1 MSFISMD
8 FAFFVLLVLV
18 LYYIVPRKMQWV
30 ILLIAG
36 YVFYGYN
43 SFGDLIYILITTVS
57 AFICAALIEKKGD
70 DLNGYIKD
78 NKETLSKEEKRNTR
92 LRSNEV
98 RSLFLQRV
106 FFLTS
111 VFLHI

>member
-78 NKETLSKEEKRNTR
+78 NKETLSKEEKKEYKAKVK
-92 LRSNEV
+92 RSQKFILATGLLLN
-98 RSLFLQRV
+98 
-106 FFLTS
+106 
-111 VFLHI
+111 